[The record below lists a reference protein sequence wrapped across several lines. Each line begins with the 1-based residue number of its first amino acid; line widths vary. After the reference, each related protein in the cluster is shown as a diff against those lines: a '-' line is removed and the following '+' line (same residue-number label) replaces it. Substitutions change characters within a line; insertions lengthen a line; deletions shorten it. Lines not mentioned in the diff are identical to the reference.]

1 VVLLALV
8 LTFGWA
14 ALAQAQEGSAGD
26 QYGNP
31 ADIPTVTAS
40 DSGSAS
46 AASDPGSASAA
57 SGGSALSATTLP
69 LTGGASL
76 IALGAG
82 VLLVGGGLVARR
94 MIR

>member
-1 VVLLALV
+1 MVLLALI

-14 ALAQAQEGSAGD
+14 ALAQAQVGSADD

-31 ADIPTVTAS
+31 AKIPTVTAS

-46 AASDPGSASAA
+46 AASDSGSASAA
-57 SGGSALSATTLP
+57 SGSALSATTLP
-69 LTGGASL
+69 STGGASL